1 MSKTENKKRK
11 LAEKPAPKK
20 VKEESESE
28 ESEEADSS
36 EGEEVEAVQD
46 KSPKKQNSEKKEENA
61 EKPKKPEKDLSQ
73 VKTLLANTS
82 YFFTEAELK
91 KHFSKGGK
99 VQKIVYDRCFVEYS
113 TPEEAKKAAETLND
127 AKLRDFIIRVK
138 HKEYISENEVKTIG
152 VSNFPL
158 PIEVSEIREAI
169 EQALGDHKSFLE
181 SVFFISPHMVAATFS
196 TSENAKVALSLLDG
210 KLKIKDQKIVVSL
223 LGPKFNGLN
232 SKANNGFKGKGGFKS
247 RGSSGRGRGG
257 RNRGD
262 SSPRGGK
269 GKPRGKGNA
278 KKLKKRKKLA
288 FHSTST

>member
-46 KSPKKQNSEKKEENA
+46 KSPKKQKSEKKEENA
-61 EKPKKPEKDLSQ
+61 EKPKKQKSEKKEENAEKPEKPEKDLSQ

-99 VQKIVYDRCFVEYS
+99 VQKLVYDRCFVEYS

-138 HKEYISENEVKTIG
+138 QKEYISENEVLTVG

-169 EQALGDHKSFLE
+169 EQTLGDHKSFLE
-181 SVFFISPHMVAATFS
+181 SVYFVSPHMVAAAFS
-196 TSENAKVALSLLDG
+196 TSENAKVALSLLEG
-210 KLKIKDQKIVVSL
+210 KLKIKDQKTVISL

-232 SKANNGFKGKGGFKS
+232 NGFQGKGGHHKF
-247 RGSSGRGRGG
+247 RGGSGRGRGG

-278 KKLKKRKKLA
+278 KN
-288 FHSTST
+288 